1 MQTLIADCNHY
12 FWKGE
17 RDLKKNN
24 LKEALGKGKNVFGP
38 FMKFTD
44 PAAVE
49 IMGFA
54 GFNFVIIDAEHGPI
68 SMQSAQNMIRAAET
82 VNITP
87 VIRVSDNDEPLILRA
102 LDIGAQGIEI
112 PQINSKSQA
121 IKAVKSVKYAPQGE
135 RGVCRYV
142 RAANYSSLDKFKYF
156 QSANE
161 ETMIIAHIEGVEGI
175 NNLDEILSVPG
186 IDVIFIGPYDLSQS
200 LGMPGQVSHSLVV
213 KKMKEVVIKCRENDI
228 AVGTFA
234 DDIQTAKKWIS
245 LGIQYMS
252 FSVDVGILYEVSK
265 QIVEKLKK

>member
-1 MQTLIADCNHY
+1 
-12 FWKGE
+12 
-17 RDLKKNN
+17 
-24 LKEALGKGKNVFGP
+24 LKENYLKRTLNEGKVVFGP

-54 GFNFVIIDAEHGPI
+54 GFDFVIIDAEHGPI
-68 SMQSAQNMIRAAET
+68 SMETAQNMIRATES

-87 VIRVSDNDEPLILRA
+87 IIRVGNNDEALILRA

-112 PQINSKSQA
+112 PQINSKA
-121 IKAVKSVKYAPQGE
+121 DAVRAVKSVKYSPQGE

-142 RAANYSSLDKFKYF
+142 RAANYSSMDKFKYF
-156 QSANE
+156 ESANK

-200 LGMPGQVSHSLVV
+200 LGISGQVNHPLVTE
-213 KKMKEVVIKCRENDI
+213 KMKEVVSKCKESKV
-228 AVGTFA
+228 AAGTFA
-234 DDIQTAKKWIS
+234 DDVETAKLWIS
-245 LGIQYMS
+245 LGVQYMA
-252 FSVDVGILYEVSK
+252 FSVDVGILYETSK
-265 QIVEKLKK
+265 NIVNHLVN

>member
-1 MQTLIADCNHY
+1 
-12 FWKGE
+12 
-17 RDLKKNN
+17 LKKNH
-24 LKEALGKGKNVFGP
+24 LKEALQNGKNVFGP

-54 GFNFVIIDAEHGPI
+54 GFDFVIIDAEHGPI
-68 SMQSAQNMIRAAET
+68 SMENAQNMIRAAES

-87 VIRVSDNDEPLILRA
+87 IIRVGSNEEVLILRA

-112 PQINSKSQA
+112 PQISSKPDA
-121 IKAVKSVKYAPQGE
+121 VRAVKSVKFSPQGE

-142 RAANYSSLDKFKYF
+142 RAANYSSMDKFKYF
-156 QSANE
+156 ESANK

-175 NNLDEILSVPG
+175 NNLDEILSVSG

-200 LGMPGQVSHSLVV
+200 LGIPGQVNNSLVV
-213 KKMKEVVIKCRENDI
+213 EKMKEVVLKCKQNKV

-234 DDIQTAKKWIS
+234 DDVETAKSWVS
-245 LGIQYMS
+245 LGVQYMS
-252 FSVDVGILYEVSK
+252 FSVDVGILYDISK
-265 QIVEKLKK
+265 TIIKELKIN

>member
-1 MQTLIADCNHY
+1 M
-12 FWKGE
+12 
-17 RDLKKNN
+17 KKNN
-24 LKEALGKGKNVFGP
+24 LKEVVKEGKNVFGP

-54 GFNFVIIDAEHGPI
+54 GFDFVIIDAEHGPI
-68 SMQSAQNMIRAAET
+68 SMQNAQNMIRAAET
-82 VNITP
+82 ANITP
-87 VIRVSDNDEPLILRA
+87 VIRVANNDEALILRA

-121 IKAVKSVKYAPQGE
+121 IKAVRSVKYAPQGE

-142 RAANYSSLDKFKYF
+142 RAANYSSMDKFEYF
-156 QSANE
+156 KSANN

-175 NNLDEILSVPG
+175 NNLNEIMSVVG

-200 LGMPGQVSHSLVV
+200 LGIPGEVNNPLVTE
-213 KKMKEVVIKCRENDI
+213 KMKEVVLKCRENKV

-234 DDIQTAKKWIS
+234 DDVETAKSWVS
-245 LGIQYMS
+245 LGVQYMA
-252 FSVDVGILYEVSK
+252 FSVDVGILYEASK
-265 QIVEKLKK
+265 QIVKKFKNNRE

>member
-1 MQTLIADCNHY
+1 
-12 FWKGE
+12 
-17 RDLKKNN
+17 LKKNN
-24 LKEALGKGKNVFGP
+24 LKEALKEGKNVFGP

-44 PAAVE
+44 PAVVE

-54 GFNFVIIDAEHGPI
+54 GFDFVIIDEEHGPI
-68 SMQSAQNMIRAAET
+68 SIENSQNLIRAAES

-87 VIRVSDNDEPLILRA
+87 IIRVGNNDEALILRA

-112 PQINSKSQA
+112 PQINSRSDA
-121 IKAVKSVKYAPQGE
+121 VRAVKSVKYSPQGE

-142 RAANYSSLDKFKYF
+142 RAANYSSMDKFEYF
-156 QSANE
+156 KSAND

-175 NNLDEILSVPG
+175 NNLNEILSVSG

-200 LGMPGQVSHSLVV
+200 LGIPGEVNHSLVV
-213 KKMKEVVIKCRENDI
+213 EKMKEVISKCNKKKI

-234 DDIQTAKKWIS
+234 DDIETARVWVS
-245 LGIQYMS
+245 LGIQYMA

-265 QIVEKLKK
+265 QIVEKLKR

>member
-1 MQTLIADCNHY
+1 M
-12 FWKGE
+12 
-17 RDLKKNN
+17 KKNN
-24 LKEALGKGKNVFGP
+24 LKEAIKEGKIVLGP

-54 GFNFVIIDAEHGPI
+54 GFDFVIIDAEHGPI
-68 SMQSAQNMIRAAET
+68 STESAQNMIRAAES

-87 VIRVSDNDEPLILRA
+87 VIRVGNNDEALILRA

-112 PQINSKSQA
+112 PQVNSKSDA
-121 IKAVKSVKYAPQGE
+121 MRAVKSVKYSPQGE

-142 RAANYSSLDKFKYF
+142 RTANYSSMDKFKYF
-156 QSANE
+156 KYANK

-175 NNLDEILSVPG
+175 NNLDKILSVPG
-186 IDVIFIGPYDLSQS
+186 IDIIFIGPYDLSQS
-200 LGMPGQVSHSLVV
+200 LGIPGEVNHPLVTE
-213 KKMKEVVIKCRENDI
+213 KMKEVVSKCKENKI

-234 DDIQTAKKWIS
+234 DDVETAKSWIS
-245 LGIQYMS
+245 LGVQYMS